1 MESAQRKLSMVTS
14 LGKKDSGIVDVPS
27 ESYRTTDLIN
37 NANIFWKDG
46 NEKVYDDAIFMQDAR
61 LYLDE
66 NAVYKKF
73 EKVQI
78 KINEIIYLYDDVETV
93 GDETEKKRASSMAQ
107 NTEVSQTVNIITSR
121 VANSFYE
128 ISGVLYGFMKKKS
141 KDRFIP
147 LTRASIVEIVKRP
160 DKWVK
165 RQIVLPHNFICVNNR
180 YVESLNISS

>member
-1 MESAQRKLSMVTS
+1 MEPVQRKLAMVTS
-14 LGKKDSGIVDVPS
+14 LGKKYSGMVDVPG
-27 ESYRTTDLIN
+27 ETYRTTDLIN
-37 NANIFWKDG
+37 NATIFWKDG
-46 NEKVYDDAIFMQDAR
+46 TEKVYDDAILMHDAL

-78 KINEIIYLYDDVETV
+78 KINEIIYLYDDIESV
-93 GDETEKKRASSMAQ
+93 GDETEKQRAATMAQ

-128 ISGVLYGFMKKKS
+128 ISGILSGFMKKKS

-147 LTRASIVEIVKRP
+147 LTQANMVEIIKRP
-160 DKWVK
+160 EKWVK
-165 RQIVLPHNFICVNNR
+165 RQIVLPHNFICVNNQ
-180 YVESLNISS
+180 YVESLSIV